1 MMEWLQHLIVMPVLL
16 PLVVSSILL
25 LLNERPRRL
34 RSSLSLVAAAL
45 LVVIAAVLLHQA
57 LLADPA
63 GRSWVGTY
71 RVGGWAA
78 PFGIILVVD
87 RLSALML
94 MLTSVLGFTSLLYAI
109 ARWDRSG
116 PRFHALFLLL
126 LMGLNGA
133 FLTGDLFNLFVF
145 FEVLLAASYGLVL
158 HGSGRARVS
167 AGLHYI
173 TINVATSL
181 LFLIGVSMLYGVT
194 GTLNMAD
201 LAMRIPDVPE
211 NDVMLLESGA
221 AILGIA
227 FLVKA
232 GMWPL
237 GLWLPRTYGA
247 AAPPVAAIFAIMSK
261 VGIYVILRLSMLMF
275 GDEAGVA
282 ASFANEWLLVGG
294 MTTLAFGMVGILS
307 ASTLTGI
314 GGHYILVS
322 TGTLLAAIGT
332 GNDRVLAGALFYL
345 VSSTLAISAFYLIV
359 ELVERGNADKD
370 EASTSEPVF
379 EDEYVGALAEEEGDE
394 IGVVIPATLAIIGG
408 GFSFCAL
415 LLSGLPPLSGF
426 IAKFAMIDGLLYEQE
441 TIPLLTW
448 LFIALVLGSGLAA
461 LIATVRAG
469 IDLIWTPDE
478 TQTPSLSIV
487 EALPVGI
494 LLTACLALTIFAGVV
509 MGYMEDTVENLADR
523 AVYSES
529 VLSPASSAGVLP

>member
-1 MMEWLQHLIVMPVLL
+1 VSGWLQHLIVLPIVL
-16 PLVVSSILL
+16 PLVVSALMLL
-25 LLNERPRRL
+25 FSDRHRRL
-34 RSSLSLVAAAL
+34 RSGLALAAAAF
-45 LVVIAAVLLHQA
+45 LVVIAAVLLHQT
-57 LLADPA
+57 LSADA
-63 GRSWVGTY
+63 SGRPWVGSY
-71 RVGGWAA
+71 RLGDWAA
-78 PFGIILVVD
+78 PFGIVLVVD

-94 MLTSVLGFTSLLYAI
+94 MLTAVLGFTSLFYAL
-109 ARWDRSG
+109 ARWDRAG

-201 LAMRIPDVPE
+201 LAVRIPNVPE
-211 NDVMLLESGA
+211 DDVMLLEAGA

-237 GLWLPRTYGA
+237 GLWLPRTYAA
-247 AAPPVAAIFAIMSK
+247 AAPPVAAVFAIMSK
-261 VGIYVILRLSMLMF
+261 VGVYIVLRLSMLLF
-275 GDEAGVA
+275 GDEAGLA
-282 ASFANEWLLVGG
+282 ASFANEWLLIGG
-294 MTTLAFGMVGILS
+294 MATIAFGTVGILS

-314 GGHYILVS
+314 GGHYVLVS
-322 TGTLLAAIGT
+322 SGTLLAAIGT
-332 GNDRVLAGALFYL
+332 GSSNVLSGALFYL
-345 VSSTLAISAFYLIV
+345 VSSTLAISAFYLIT
-359 ELVERGNADKD
+359 ELVERGSLDED

-379 EDEYVGALAEEEGDE
+379 EDEYIGALAEEEDDE
-394 IGVVIPATLAIIGG
+394 IGVVIPATLALIGG
-408 GFSFCAL
+408 GFAFCAV

-426 IAKFAMIDGLLYEQE
+426 IAKFAMIDGLLFEQE
-441 TIPLLTW
+441 TVPAMSW

-478 TQTPSLSIV
+478 TQTPALSIV

-494 LLTACLALTIFAGVV
+494 LLAACLALMVYAGAV
-509 MGYMEDTVENLADR
+509 MTYMEDIAGNLSDR
-523 AVYSES
+523 AVYSDA
-529 VLSPASSAGVLP
+529 VLSANSSQVQP